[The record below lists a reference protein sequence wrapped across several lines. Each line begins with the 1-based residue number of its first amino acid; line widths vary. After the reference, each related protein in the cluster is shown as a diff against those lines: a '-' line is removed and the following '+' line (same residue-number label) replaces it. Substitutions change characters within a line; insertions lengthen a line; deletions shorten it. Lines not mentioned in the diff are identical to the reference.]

1 MSRKRGDRDVESGDL
16 DVENSREICH
26 VAFPVVDYSGTD
38 RLFYVYGKARL
49 GQPANPVILAGPDD
63 VIRRMRGVE
72 LVHDPPYTFFDTIP
86 PIGRNTYIDG
96 HSLDL
101 AFILADRMVRYG
113 FSETRTIVATGCLP
127 GHDGVVGLVGEFER
141 KLALLWETGLCN
153 FLFIFPRANLVESV
167 EDTIRRLKKERN
179 VECWPIERLDEL
191 QFLWQA
197 RPVERHPIKRK
208 LWRWLAA
215 CVTALAVLVVGCVV
229 LVFFTPDPQPP
240 PLDSPDI
247 IAGAAERRINT
258 AGENGAYHGQF
269 CPPVRNAMARLYFPY
284 WCAQSTG
291 TVENISRVR
300 EFPTNISFGQLDVY
314 ANEVIKQVAEF
325 KKLTVIRTDACEGL
339 WMVTRSQNQN
349 LTNYEDVRGRA
360 HSEDVQDRAHQ
371 IRFILPKDSGSA
383 ASFAFLQ
390 ANDPKGLGRVSNVQ
404 KHEVE
409 NATEVLKQTADSPDE
424 AVGFFV
430 QFADP
435 ENTNMKLI
443 AEKGLK
449 IIPVTGKEVL
459 AIPKLDGDSVYQEKT
474 FKIKSGGV
482 FDIFDIF
489 ATKVTTACTPLAII
503 TGNPDAFTGRDEAD
517 DQRALVA
524 KIRQV
529 SKNLPPH
536 NSRIVPILIY
546 AKRLATQTLEAA
558 GTVLT
563 RIRQM
568 TENRSQ

>member
-1 MSRKRGDRDVESGDL
+1 
-16 DVENSREICH
+16 
-26 VAFPVVDYSGTD
+26 
-38 RLFYVYGKARL
+38 
-49 GQPANPVILAGPDD
+49 
-63 VIRRMRGVE
+63 MRGVE

-96 HSLDL
+96 DSLDL

-141 KLALLWETGLCN
+141 KLALLWEAGLCN
-153 FLFIFPRANLVESV
+153 FLFIFPKANLIESV
-167 EDTIRRLKKERN
+167 EDTIQRLKKERN
-179 VECWPIERLDEL
+179 VECWPIERLDEV

-197 RPVERHPIKRK
+197 QTVERHPIKWK
-208 LWRWLAA
+208 LWRWLVA

-229 LVFFTPDPQPP
+229 LVFFIPDPQPP
-240 PLDSPDI
+240 PPDRPDI
-247 IAGAAERRINT
+247 IAGPPERRINT

-269 CPPVRNAMARLYFPY
+269 CPPVRNAVARLYFPY

-314 ANEVIKQVAEF
+314 ANEVIKQVPEF
-325 KKLTVIRTDACEGL
+325 KKLTVIRTNACEGL

-349 LTNYEDVRGRA
+349 LTNYEDVRG
-360 HSEDVQDRAHQ
+360 RAHQ

-409 NATEVLKQTADSPDE
+409 SATEVLKETADSPDE

-443 AEKGLK
+443 AEKRLK

-459 AIPKLDGDSVYQEKT
+459 AIPKLDGDFVYKEEKFT
-474 FKIKSGGV
+474 IKSGGV
-482 FDIFDIF
+482 FDIFDIS
-489 ATKVTTACTPLAII
+489 ATKVITACTPLAII
-503 TGNPDAFTGRDEAD
+503 TGNPDTFTDRDEAD
-517 DQRALVA
+517 DQRAVVE
-524 KIRQV
+524 KIREV
-529 SKNLPPH
+529 SKNLPPQ
-536 NSRIVPILIY
+536 NSRIVPIVIY
-546 AKRLATQTLEAA
+546 AKRLTTQTLEGA
-558 GTVLT
+558 GTVLS